1 MKATKK
7 KRYVSQINPSLKNQI
22 VRTFAQALA
31 DINDFDE
38 MLTFLRDFFTDSEI
52 EMFAKRLAV
61 SYWLKKGR
69 TYENITNNLKASSAT
84 ISQVGGLMKTKG
96 FIDALKKI
104 EAEEWATVWA
114 KRIKKFVG
122 R

>member
-1 MKATKK
+1 MKAAKK
-7 KRYVSQINPSLKNQI
+7 KRVVAQINPSLKNQI
-22 VRTFAQALA
+22 VRTLAQALA

-38 MLTFLRDFFTDSEI
+38 MLTFLKDFFTASEI

-61 SYWLKKGR
+61 AYWLKKGR
-69 TYENITNNLKASSAT
+69 TYDNITNNLKASSAT
-84 ISQVGGLMKTKG
+84 ISHAGTLMKTQG
-96 FIDALKKI
+96 FVDALKKI
-104 EAEEWATVWA
+104 EAEEWASVWA